1 MYEDQ
6 MGENSLLKNQVDYLK
21 EFNKN
26 LLNENTQL
34 LNENSELSKKIKSLE
49 QSFQSQQIE

>member
-26 LLNENTQL
+26 LLDENRQL

-49 QSFQSQQIE
+49 ESSQYQQKK

>member
-6 MGENSLLKNQVDYLK
+6 IGENALLKNQVDYLK
-21 EFNKN
+21 DFNKN
-26 LLNENTQL
+26 LLNENTEL

-49 QSFQSQQIE
+49 ESSQFQQIE